1 MTISEAI
8 TQLQAVKENQYDDE
22 TLVRWI
28 SDLEGILYED
38 VVKNHEG
45 SEDIQHG
52 RYSVDTD
59 MDTVLMVPEPYSD
72 IYIKYLMAQ
81 VDYHNAEM
89 QRYTNSMIMYNV
101 ALDAFAG
108 WYNRNNTPLQPNY
121 LRI

>member
-1 MTISEAI
+1 MTISEAL
-8 TQLQAVKENQYDDE
+8 TQLQAGTENQYDDE

-28 SDLEGILYED
+28 SDLEGTLYED
-38 VVKNHEG
+38 IVKNHEG
-45 SEDIQHG
+45 SEDISHG

-108 WYNRNNTPLQPNY
+108 WYNRNNMPLQPNY
-121 LRI
+121 VRI

>member
-28 SDLEGILYED
+28 SDLEGTLYAD
-38 VVKNHEG
+38 IVKNHEG
-45 SEDIQHG
+45 SEDIPHG

-108 WYNRNNTPLQPNY
+108 WYNRNNMPLQPNY

>member
-28 SDLEGILYED
+28 SDLEGTLYED
-38 VVKNHEG
+38 IVKNDEG
-45 SEDIQHG
+45 SEDIPHG

-108 WYNRNNTPLQPNY
+108 WYNRNNMPLQPNY
-121 LRI
+121 VRI

>member
-28 SDLEGILYED
+28 SDLEGTLYED
-38 VVKNHEG
+38 IVKNHED
-45 SEDIQHG
+45 SEDIPHG

-108 WYNRNNTPLQPNY
+108 WYNRNNMPLQPNY
-121 LRI
+121 VRI

>member
-59 MDTVLMVPEPYSD
+59 MDTTLMVPEPYSD

-101 ALDAFAG
+101 ALDAFAS
-108 WYNRNNTPLQPNY
+108 WYNRNNMPLQPSY

>member
-28 SDLEGILYED
+28 SDLEGTLYED
-38 VVKNHEG
+38 IVKNHEG
-45 SEDIQHG
+45 SDYIPHG

-108 WYNRNNTPLQPNY
+108 WYNRNNMPLQPNY

>member
-22 TLVRWI
+22 TLVRCI
-28 SDLEGILYED
+28 SDLEGTLYENI
-38 VVKNHEG
+38 VKNNEG
-45 SEDIQHG
+45 SEDIPHG

-108 WYNRNNTPLQPNY
+108 WYNRNNMPLQPNY

>member
-28 SDLEGILYED
+28 SDLEGTLYED
-38 VVKNHEG
+38 IVKNHES
-45 SEDIQHG
+45 SEDIPHG

-108 WYNRNNTPLQPNY
+108 WYNRNNMPLQPNY
-121 LRI
+121 LRV

>member
-28 SDLEGILYED
+28 SDLEGLLYED
-38 VVKNHEG
+38 VEKNHEG
-45 SEDIQHG
+45 SADIPHG
-52 RYSVDTD
+52 RYGVDTD
-59 MDTVLMVPEPYSD
+59 MDTVLMVPDPYSD

-89 QRYTNSMIMYNV
+89 QRYTNSMIMYNI

-108 WYNRNNTPLQPNY
+108 WYNRNNMPLQPNY
-121 LRI
+121 VRI

>member
-28 SDLEGILYED
+28 SDLEGTLYED
-38 VVKNHEG
+38 IVKNHEG
-45 SEDIQHG
+45 SEDTPHG

-108 WYNRNNTPLQPNY
+108 WYNRNNMPLQPNY
-121 LRI
+121 VRI

>member
-28 SDLEGILYED
+28 SDLEGTLYED
-38 VVKNHEG
+38 IVKNHEG
-45 SEDIQHG
+45 NEDIPHG

-108 WYNRNNTPLQPNY
+108 WYNRNNMPLQPNY

>member
-28 SDLEGILYED
+28 SDLEGTLYED
-38 VVKNHEG
+38 IVKNHEG
-45 SEDIQHG
+45 SEDIAHG

-108 WYNRNNTPLQPNY
+108 WYNRNNMPLQPNY

>member
-45 SEDIQHG
+45 SEDVQHG

-101 ALDAFAG
+101 ALDAFAS
-108 WYNRNNTPLQPNY
+108 WYNRNNMPLQPSY

>member
-45 SEDIQHG
+45 GADIPHG

-108 WYNRNNTPLQPNY
+108 WYNRNNMPLQPNY
-121 LRI
+121 VRI

>member
-45 SEDIQHG
+45 SADIPHG

-59 MDTVLMVPEPYSD
+59 MDTVLMVLEPYSD

-108 WYNRNNTPLQPNY
+108 WYNRNNMPLQPNY
-121 LRI
+121 VRI